1 MASAM
6 TDQLDPTEA
15 KTAILGTAAKRG
27 AAVARVGDPDLLGD
41 SPPGRR
47 PADLLPQVKSMIV
60 LGGAA
65 PRAGEWNSP
74 RSEVMETVG
83 TADRIAGLG
92 TAIARQIEQ
101 KYGYYALNVPTSTD
115 KGDQPFLDFKA
126 AAVAAGA
133 GSDSLAGPVLDA
145 DHGFLYLA
153 VVLTSLPL
161 EFDGPLAEPAC
172 PAPACVEMWESEGTT
187 PCLSICSID
196 DGGCLGGEIEQG
208 VVIGRR
214 YNEARCR
221 DRVYHYWIPGY
232 QAVLENVLNE
242 PDARRR
248 KMMLY
253 GSYFTKTMWSITY
266 SGVAQGQCLECMRV
280 CPVGAEKRNLR

>member
-1 MASAM
+1 MAPAM
-6 TDQLDPTEA
+6 TEDPDLVEA
-15 KTAILGTAAKRG
+15 KDTILRTATKRG
-27 AAVARVGDPDLLGD
+27 AAVARVGDPDLLSD
-41 SPPGRR
+41 APLGRR
-47 PADLLPQVKSMIV
+47 PVDLLPQVRSMIV

-101 KYGYYALNVPTSTD
+101 NYGYYALNVPTSTD
-115 KGDQPFLDFKA
+115 KGDQPFLDFRS

-133 GSDSLAGPVLDA
+133 GAASLAGPVLHPE
-145 DHGFLYLA
+145 HGFLYLA

-161 EFDGPLAEPAC
+161 EFDGPLPDPVC
-172 PAPACVEMWESEGTT
+172 PAPTCVDMWERVGTT
-187 PCLSICSID
+187 PCLSVCSID

-208 VVIGRR
+208 VVISRR
-214 YNEARCR
+214 YDEARCR

-253 GSYFTKTMWSITY
+253 GSYFTRTMWSITY
-266 SGVAQGQCLECMRV
+266 SGVAQGQCVECMRV